1 MQAGVDH
8 LPIAAAGGFVQF
20 HGVDEEGRIGHDGFH
35 IRLRGIRDLHAARE
49 GDVRRKAPVLTG
61 KAVLEQR
68 GIQRLEQGIQLIDTS
83 INQTMSRSL
92 MTSLTTLLVMIPL
105 FIMASSELRSFLIPL
120 MIGVFT
126 GTYSSIFLCSPVFYE
141 LTKKEGISKYEDNK
155 AKADKQRKKSA
166 KKRDDEGIR
175 L

>member
-1 MQAGVDH
+1 
-8 LPIAAAGGFVQF
+8 
-20 HGVDEEGRIGHDGFH
+20 
-35 IRLRGIRDLHAARE
+35 
-49 GDVRRKAPVLTG
+49 
-61 KAVLEQR
+61 
-68 GIQRLEQGIQLIDTS
+68 
-83 INQTMSRSL
+83 
-92 MTSLTTLLVMIPL
+92 
-105 FIMASSELRSFLIPL
+105 

-166 KKRDDEGIR
+166 KRRDDEGIR